1 MFVDCSAL
9 LRDILPTGKLSPNMK
24 SHRGII
30 YQGGL
35 KTLFFLLQV
44 KDVAIRRQAATAL
57 RDLAAN
63 PAHKLK
69 YSEEG
74 GLRAMIALA
83 REKDIELQCLA
94 VASLRHLS
102 LDDLLKRT
110 MVEEG
115 ALAPVLRC
123 ATVEHCEDLQCQC
136 AGVLANLSENMENQI
151 SIVEEGGVG
160 PLVGLGLVRND
171 EVQQDVARALANL
184 SSNEENHATIYKQR
198 GLHCLIGL
206 TKSDVD
212 ITQRYAAMGLRF
224 LASNAEIR
232 VHIIREHLLQVRR
245 LRPLRLCFTPLLSHS
260 RLRCASFT
268 HTPPC
273 IHPFTAV
280 HRAGPKFDFGL
291 PAHGRCCV
299 FELLVERGEQDEAC
313 PRRRPCTGK
322 RRLPCCSGRAEPRSC
337 NTSQHFTYSCSF
349 SCFLRWRLR
358 RF

>member
-1 MFVDCSAL
+1 
-9 LRDILPTGKLSPNMK
+9 MK

-245 LRPLRLCFTPLLSHS
+245 LQSLRLCFTPLLSHA
-260 RLRCASFT
+260 RFRCASFT
-268 HTPPC
+268 HTPPL
-273 IHPFTAV
+273 HPSHLQPFIVLAQSSILDYQRTAAAAFSSFSLNEENKMKLV
-280 HRAGPKFDFGL
+280 REGGL
-291 PAHGRCCV
+291 AQVSADCLAARDARNPG
-299 FELLVERGEQDEAC
+299 
-313 PRRRPCTGK
+313 
-322 RRLPCCSGRAEPRSC
+322 RRLSC
-337 NTSQHFTYSCSF
+337 NTSQHFTYLCPF
-349 SCFLRWRLR
+349 SCLLRWRLR